1 MNEILKLF
9 SASDIQGQLA
19 EFIKNKR
26 KTLKLSR
33 AALAERS
40 GVAASTI
47 KKFETTN
54 QISLR
59 QFILLFQTVDNLD
72 KLISITKQDKFIPKT
87 MEDIVN
93 YD

>member
-93 YD
+93 YE